1 MTDAAT
7 VTDTGTDAGA
17 TPPDT
22 GTTDPGVAGGTPAAA
37 DAVPPAAGV
46 ADAANDG
53 GEPAAGDDGA
63 DKGDKPNE
71 WLGAPED
78 SYTNEGIEVPEGAE
92 LNDDVCETLA
102 GVCHEMG
109 LSQKSFAT
117 IINKM
122 SPVLQQAQEQALASF
137 KSENLKAFAADKELG
152 GAKAK
157 QNLGI
162 AAKAFQKYC
171 PPEARELLVKTG
183 LDTHPGIIKMF
194 YQIAQSI
201 SDDVSPRGNGEG
213 GQGDPLA
220 RFFNNSKMN

>member
-7 VTDTGTDAGA
+7 VTDTGADDGA

-22 GTTDPGVAGGTPAAA
+22 GTTDPSVAGGTPAAA

-201 SDDVSPRGNGEG
+201 SDDVSPRGNGG
-213 GQGDPLA
+213 GGRPDPLA
-220 RFFNNSKMN
+220 AFFNNSKMN

>member
-7 VTDTGTDAGA
+7 VTNTGTDAGA

-53 GEPAAGDDGA
+53 DEPVAGDDGA

-201 SDDVSPRGNGEG
+201 SDDVSPRGNGG
-213 GQGDPLA
+213 GGRGDPLA
-220 RFFNNSKMN
+220 AFFNNTKMN

>member
-7 VTDTGTDAGA
+7 VADTDTDAGA
-17 TPPDT
+17 TPPDA

-46 ADAANDG
+46 TDTANDG

-201 SDDVSPRGNGEG
+201 SDDVSPRGNGG
-213 GQGDPLA
+213 GSRPDPLA
-220 RFFNNSKMN
+220 AFFNNSKMN